1 MLLGASTKPLGKSK
15 LHFKTSCGGIEQLD
29 RSHVRWIE
37 CWMKRVDKSC
47 LTLRKLS
54 LFCYAKRLI
63 ALGFGNFNFKLACSK
78 LSKHMNWTLSLN

>member
-37 CWMKRVDKSC
+37 CWM
-47 LTLRKLS
+47 
-54 LFCYAKRLI
+54 
-63 ALGFGNFNFKLACSK
+63 N
-78 LSKHMNWTLSLN
+78 